1 MKKHFLSIGLLFCF
15 LFVFSLCTTAQ
26 TVYSFTASEI
36 ASGTTKTGITAS
48 SSYTSTNSKQICKE
62 NGSSKKADI
71 IEVKNTASKL
81 GEHYIE
87 ISSLTDIA
95 TITIHGSGN
104 ASGTTKIAVIMWGG
118 SSSSQTATAEQ
129 LVTMVGNDGNCA
141 DNYTEINIPS
151 GIKSVRLYRQI
162 KKYDT
167 TSHSVSNGSNYGDG
181 KTFFVADIDVTLVE
195 TTPASTDA
203 TLAELKYD
211 GTDVP
216 GFDAGTTD
224 YNVVLAANYT
234 GVPAVTATA
243 NDTKATVSITPTT
256 AVPGDAS
263 VLVRAE
269 DGTTTKTY
277 TIHFTKAAADEPCIT
292 SFVVGGVTATI
303 DQANK
308 TITAELPL
316 GSSLTGLTPTVTG
329 DNIGSYTPQ
338 GAQDFTNPV
347 TYTVNNAANTKSATY
362 TVTLTVEQPKS
373 SDASLGS
380 LTIGGQSITIV
391 PGQTAYKV
399 DAESGSVV
407 PQVSATAADT
417 KAKVVCIQATSLTST
432 ATVTITAEDGT
443 TQTYTISFNIT
454 VPKTDLTIH
463 YPGVYEE
470 SSLKGG
476 YDGALT
482 VFGGREYEVYYM
494 GKTNDSKATVN
505 LMATEK
511 VDGITDSNRK
521 DTSCKAID
529 GWFSAT
535 LSGFSNFSGSK
546 DEFVWGSVKS
556 SMYKMQNGNSFKAH
570 ISGFDQFSIYAKDK
584 KSDISKGRY
593 FEIYIDG
600 IKQANDKIS
609 DSETIR
615 RYNLSTGEH
624 LIEVKALGNES
635 SELYGFSFRV
645 ADEPRVKYLSGNDT
659 TQSVL
664 VTRPMA
670 PVTYY
675 TKYNSKG
682 TTKLEWD
689 GTAPTGIALQ
699 KSGSDA
705 IGDTLV
711 LSGTPMCA
719 AGVYPYRVVSYNLS
733 NEATATLTGKITVA
747 TKIEAKT
754 DTIQDGF
761 TNEAI
766 DGFEF
771 QYYAESANDI
781 KLTWDNIPA
790 GISGLGNNGTYT
802 ISGTPTQAG
811 TYKFTV
817 TVAGGNTITGQLRVT
832 VFDPGNNPVLYLYK
846 NTNMY
851 EKDGVYQY
859 LKSQNFNLVPR
870 KAQAGLREQT
880 QYEKYTWVLISE
892 DVDAN
897 NGEIMALARG
907 QKISMPVLNMKSFS
921 YSESRLDWGDP
932 DNGSLNNKG
941 VTVVQATHPIIKA
954 LGKKQGDKI
963 EIISEVTG
971 KGLMPAAVDYQGTLC
986 IATAT
991 TRGEEY
997 DGDGVEETFLHEVP
1011 ATWRGGKKY
1020 ICFPLSIQSS
1030 QRLTADGK
1038 KLLDAC
1044 VDYLTNTASTIALPT
1059 LQITKLTIDDKSAT
1073 IYQENDSIY
1082 LQMAEETDLTALT
1095 PTVTLA
1101 DATTYYTIPMA
1112 NEDGTV
1118 DFSSSNLLPV
1128 TIRVSDHINVRNYVV
1143 VVVAKQKEQTGIE
1156 EIYQTGDWMNIYD
1169 VQGRLVRTTNEDI
1182 RTLSLPKGMYIISTQ
1197 RGTMKLMK

>member
-1 MKKHFLSIGLLFCF
+1 MKNIVYKLFPILCF
-15 LFVFSLCTTAQ
+15 LLVPLTSLQAADVLLSLSDAVMTSNGANDEYKWTGSEEYKAKKNVYYVEIPSVSTSGSIAWKCNSTKTDRFLYLYAQ
-26 TVYSFTASEI
+26 GGTQKDPSRPIVMSKSYVTISFTS
-36 ASGTTKTGITAS
+36 
-48 SSYTSTNSKQICKE
+48 
-62 NGSSKKADI
+62 
-71 IEVKNTASKL
+71 
-81 GEHYIE
+81 
-87 ISSLTDIA
+87 TDIA
-95 TITIHGSGN
+95 TFN
-104 ASGTTKIAVIMWGG
+104 
-118 SSSSQTATAEQ
+118 
-129 LVTMVGNDGNCA
+129 
-141 DNYTEINIPS
+141 
-151 GIKSVRLYRQI
+151 
-162 KKYDT
+162 
-167 TSHSVSNGSNYGDG
+167 G
-181 KTFFVADIDVTLVE
+181 KTCLKFATTDDFKGIEVLLTVASAAQL
-195 TTPASTDA
+195 STDA

-224 YNVVLAANYT
+224 YNVVLTANYT
-234 GVPAVTATA
+234 GVPTVTATA
-243 NDTKATVSITPTT
+243 NDTKATVSITPAT

-347 TYTVNNAANTKSATY
+347 TYTVNNAANTKSTTY

-476 YDGALT
+476 YDGTLT
-482 VFGGREYEVYYM
+482 VFGGREYEVYYAARNA
-494 GKTNDSKATVN
+494 NDNATLNTTGGDRVN
-505 LMATEK
+505 GVTKNET
-511 VDGITDSNRK
+511 GI
-521 DTSCKAID
+521 SCEAID
-529 GWFSAT
+529 GWFKGTIKAINDCKAT
-535 LSGFSNFSGSK
+535 AV
-546 DEFVWGSVKS
+546 DEFTKGTSGREHRMLENHS
-556 SMYKMQNGNSFKAH
+556 YKMH
-570 ISGFDQFSIYAKDK
+570 ISGYDQFSLYAKDK
-584 KSDISKGRY
+584 KKDDKGTKPAENRY

-600 IKQANDKIS
+600 ELQPQQFNKD
-609 DSETIR
+609 DYTIR
-615 RYNLSTGEH
+615 RYSISTGEH
-624 LIEVKALGNES
+624 VIEIKTIGSENS
-635 SELYGFSFRV
+635 SLAGFSLRV

-675 TKYNSKG
+675 TKYSSKG

-699 KSGSDA
+699 TSGSDA

-719 AGVYPYRVVSYNLS
+719 AGVYPYRVVSYNQS

-761 TNEAI
+761 ANEAI

-817 TVAGGNTITGQLRVT
+817 TVVGGNTITGQLRVT

-859 LKSQNFNLVPR
+859 LKSKNFNLVPR
-870 KAQAGLREQT
+870 KAQAGLREQK

-907 QKISMPVLNMKSFS
+907 QEISMPVLNMKSFS

-1011 ATWRGGKKY
+1011 ATLRGGKKY

-1030 QRLTADGK
+1030 QKLTADGK

-1044 VDYLTNTASTIALPT
+1044 VDYLTNAASTIALPT
-1059 LQITKLTIDDKSAT
+1059 LQITKLKIDDQSAT

-1082 LQMAEETDLTALT
+1082 LQMAEGTDLTALT